1 MKDVFPLNEN
11 SYYNTRNE
19 RKFHSRHIR
28 TVHFGSET
36 YHILHL
42 KFWSQFQRLKNQN
55 LSPTLKM
62 RLKNGNQQIVLAAYA
77 KHIYFRLAL
86 CDYFII
92 QSEAFFRLS
101 FINIYYTIFVLQH
114 MVWLRGSFSPI
125 MTQLCP
131 NCVGIE
137 SRSRHLFS

>member
-1 MKDVFPLNEN
+1 MKTLITTLGMKE
-11 SYYNTRNE
+11 S
-19 RKFHSRHIR
+19 SIQ
-28 TVHFGSET
+28 GISELFT
-36 YHILHL
+36 LDLKHYHILHL

-101 FINIYYTIFVLQH
+101 FINIYYTIFVLQQ

>member
-1 MKDVFPLNEN
+1 MKTLITTLGIKE
-11 SYYNTRNE
+11 S
-19 RKFHSRHIR
+19 SIQ
-28 TVHFGSET
+28 GISELFILDLKC

-42 KFWSQFQRLKNQN
+42 KFWSQFQRRLKNQN

-62 RLKNGNQQIVLAAYA
+62 RLKNGNQQIVLATYA
-77 KHIYFRLAL
+77 NHIYFRLAL

-101 FINIYYTIFVLQH
+101 FINIYCTIFELQH
-114 MVWLRGSFSPI
+114 MVWLRGSFSAI

-131 NCVGIE
+131 NCVVIE
-137 SRSRHLFS
+137 SRSRHVFSW

>member
-1 MKDVFPLNEN
+1 MKTLITTLGMKE
-11 SYYNTRNE
+11 S
-19 RKFHSRHIR
+19 SIQ
-28 TVHFGSET
+28 GISELFILDLKR

-62 RLKNGNQQIVLAAYA
+62 RLKNGNQQIVLAAHA